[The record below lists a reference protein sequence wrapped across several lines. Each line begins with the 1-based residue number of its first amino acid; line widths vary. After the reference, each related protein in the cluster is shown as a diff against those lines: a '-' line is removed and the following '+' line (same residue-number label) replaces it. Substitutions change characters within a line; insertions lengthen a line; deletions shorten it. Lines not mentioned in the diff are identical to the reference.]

1 LAEPTRTVT
10 GLRERRGRRVAV
22 EVDGQPWRELPVEAV
37 VRSGL
42 TVGLVLDRP
51 ALRVLRRELR
61 RAEALGLAGRAL
73 RARDLSERALSER
86 LEGRVAPAVREEAL
100 KTLARVGALDDRRVA
115 QNRARA
121 LAERGYGDAAIRHD
135 LLRKGF
141 EPDEIEEALASL
153 EPETQRV
160 EAILVRRGRG
170 PSTARYL
177 AARGFGEDAV
187 ESALDAGFAP
197 DP

>member
-1 LAEPTRTVT
+1 
-10 GLRERRGRRVAV
+10 V
-22 EVDGQPWRELPVEAV
+22 EVDGRDWREVPVEAA

-42 TVGLVLDRP
+42 SVGLVLDRP
-51 ALRVLRRELR
+51 ALRLLRRELR

-86 LEGRVAPAVREEAL
+86 LEGRVPPAVRDDAL

-115 QNRARA
+115 QNRANA

-135 LLRKGF
+135 LLQKGL
-141 EPDEIEEALASL
+141 EPDEIEEALADL
-153 EPETQRV
+153 EPETQRADGIV
-160 EAILVRRGRG
+160 ARRGRG
-170 PSTARYL
+170 PSTARHL
-177 AARGFGEDAV
+177 AAKGFGEDTV
-187 ESALDAGFAP
+187 ESALDAGFAS

>member
-1 LAEPTRTVT
+1 
-10 GLRERRGRRVAV
+10 V

-42 TVGLVLDRP
+42 TVGLVLDRS
-51 ALRVLRRELR
+51 ALRLLRRELR

-100 KTLARVGALDDRRVA
+100 KTLACVGALDDSRVA

-135 LLRKGF
+135 LLRKGL

-160 EAILVRRGRG
+160 EAILVRRGLG

-187 ESALDAGFAP
+187 ESALDAGFAR